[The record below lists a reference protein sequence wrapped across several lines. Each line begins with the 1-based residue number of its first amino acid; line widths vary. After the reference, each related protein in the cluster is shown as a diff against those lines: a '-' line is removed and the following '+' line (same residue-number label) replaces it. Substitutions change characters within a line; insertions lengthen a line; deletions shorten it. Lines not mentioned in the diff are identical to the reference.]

1 MSYVKM
7 LKNGDIPQK
16 QRKKKPLTPYDR
28 MAIEKRAGAV
38 EKVSDYAFKAP
49 KNIADA
55 ERLVGELSLGKA
67 VMVSLEKADA
77 VNAERILDFLS
88 GAAYALSGRVESI
101 GGLKFMLV
109 PKGVEIVFAGD

>member
-109 PKGVEIVFAGD
+109 PKGVEVVFAGD

>member
-1 MSYVKM
+1 M

>member
-7 LKNGDIPQK
+7 LKNGEIPQK
-16 QRKKKPLTPYDR
+16 QRKKKPLTAYDR
-28 MAIEKRAGAV
+28 MALEKRAGGV
-38 EKVSDYAFKAP
+38 EKVPDCTFRAP

>member
-55 ERLVGELSLGKA
+55 EILVSELGAGKA

-109 PKGVEIVFAGD
+109 PKGFEIVFAGD

>member
-1 MSYVKM
+1 M
-7 LKNGDIPQK
+7 LKKGEIPQK
-16 QRKKKPLTPYDR
+16 SRKKKPLTAYDR
-28 MAIEKRAGAV
+28 LAIEKRAGGV
-38 EKVSDYAFKAP
+38 EKVPDCSYRAP

-55 ERLVGELSLGKA
+55 ERLVSELSSGKA

-88 GAAYALSGRVESI
+88 GAAFALSGRVESI

-109 PKGVEIVFAGD
+109 PKGVEIVFAGE

>member
-1 MSYVKM
+1 M

-109 PKGVEIVFAGD
+109 PKGVEVVFAGD

>member
-7 LKNGDIPQK
+7 LKNGEIPQK

-38 EKVSDYAFKAP
+38 EKVPDCTFRAP

>member
-1 MSYVKM
+1 MSYIKM

>member
-1 MSYVKM
+1 M

-109 PKGVEIVFAGD
+109 PKGVEIVFAGE

>member
-1 MSYVKM
+1 M

-38 EKVSDYAFKAP
+38 EKISDYAFKAP

>member
-1 MSYVKM
+1 MGYVKM
-7 LKNGDIPQK
+7 LKNGEIPQK
-16 QRKKKPLTPYDR
+16 SRKKKPLTAYDR
-28 MAIEKRAGAV
+28 LAIEKRAGGV
-38 EKVSDYAFKAP
+38 EKVPDCSYRAP

-55 ERLVGELSLGKA
+55 ERLVSELSSGKA

-88 GAAYALSGRVESI
+88 GAAFALSGRVESI

-109 PKGVEIVFAGD
+109 PKGVEIVFAGE

>member
-109 PKGVEIVFAGD
+109 PKGVEIVFAGE